1 MEQAASTICREFSV
15 QSRKLTGFDIQ
26 KMVCIYI
33 RLYKDNGKA
42 NGNKH
47 IVFWEALAHNTQA
60 GSVALEAWR
69 GSCFPRELH
78 TATDASWGFP

>member
-33 RLYKDNGKA
+33 YIELYKDNGKE
-42 NGNKH
+42 NGNYN
-47 IVFWEALAHNTQA
+47 IVL
-60 GSVALEAWR
+60 GR
-69 GSCFPRELH
+69 R
-78 TATDASWGFP
+78 